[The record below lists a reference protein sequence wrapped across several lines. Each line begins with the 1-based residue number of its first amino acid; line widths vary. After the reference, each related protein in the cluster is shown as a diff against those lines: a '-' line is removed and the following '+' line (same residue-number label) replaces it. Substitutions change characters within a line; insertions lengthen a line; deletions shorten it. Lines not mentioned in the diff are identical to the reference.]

1 MLLLNNQEIEGLLD
15 MQTCLD
21 ALETGYRDLL
31 EGGAGYRG
39 RIDFHMPCD
48 YPEGYFRWGT
58 MEGASNKLGVFAIR
72 MKSDILTWPDG
83 KTEEKH
89 CIEPGTFC
97 GLIFLV
103 STRNG
108 EPLAIMNDG
117 ILQHMRVGACAG
129 LGTKYLARQDATTVG
144 MLGSGGMART
154 YLRSFHAVRPIRK
167 VKVYSPTKEHRE
179 AYAKEMSEMLEI
191 EVTPVDSAQEAS
203 RGVDIFATATD
214 SLLPTMKAEW
224 LEPGVHFTDVSGS
237 KETDPATYD
246 KADVILQLG
255 QGTLDEASPD
265 FDFRRPV
272 ASIYVGTEEQLS
284 VIPRANYKE
293 RRDYPHLIDLWAGK
307 DPGRT
312 SDEQITFFR
321 NSGTQGLQFAAVG
334 GAVYKLARER
344 GVGRELPTEWFTQN
358 IRD

>member
-1 MLLLNNQEIEGLLD
+1 MLLLNNGEIESLLD
-15 MQTCLD
+15 MPSCLD
-21 ALETGYRDLL
+21 ALEVGYRDLL

-58 MEGASNKLGVFAIR
+58 MEGATNKLGVFAIR

-129 LGTKYLARQDATTVG
+129 LGAKYLARPDASTLG

-154 YLRSFHAVRPIRK
+154 YLRAFHAVRPVRK

-179 AYAKEMSEMLEI
+179 AYAQEMSEMLEI
-191 EVTPVDSAQEAS
+191 EVTPVDSAQEAAK
-203 RGVDIFATATD
+203 GTDIFATATD
-214 SLLPTMKAEW
+214 SIMPTMKAEW
-224 LEPGVHFTDVSGS
+224 LEPGMHFTDVSGS

-246 KADVILQLG
+246 RADVILQLG
-255 QGTLDEASPD
+255 QGTVAPGSPD
-265 FDFRRPV
+265 FDYRRAS
-272 ASIYVGTEEQLS
+272 ASIYVGAEEELD
-284 VIPRANYKE
+284 VIPKGSYQEKE
-293 RRDYPHLIDLWAGK
+293 YPHLIDLWAGK
-307 DPGRT
+307 TEGRT